1 MDLTVETGASLA
13 NLDLQGL
20 QLEKLDIEA
29 GVGDLTV
36 NLGGDW
42 KRALQR
48 LLKQVSVKQRSFYP
62 QRLA

>member
-48 LLKQVSVKQRSFYP
+48 LLKQVSVKQQLFYL

>member
-42 KRALQR
+42 KKALKR
-48 LLKQVSVKQRSFYP
+48 ILK
-62 QRLA
+62 LG

>member
-48 LLKQVSVKQRSFYP
+48 LLKQALVKQRSFYP